1 MFGLF
6 TPSRPLDLASKTW
19 VERRML
25 WFAERFG
32 TDRFRNARVVTPT
45 DEFFPDR
52 YTGDIASVR
61 RCLDR
66 MCGYI
71 GVDPAA
77 ITVELLP
84 DEAMPGAAGLYEMR
98 ARGHIRV
105 ADSQVGD
112 PTRLLATLAHEIAH
126 EILLRGGHLTG
137 AEADHET
144 TTDLLPAF
152 LGVGIFA
159 ANGTIREWIERE
171 GYMSIWWTSRQGYL
185 SSIVHGYAMALFAH
199 ARGEGSPA
207 WRHHLRADARKTLAS
222 GLRFLRKT
230 GDSLFTPDTTAG
242 PQVAPAAPVILERLA
257 ARSPTFKLAALWD
270 VIETSPT
277 DPHVLEAVTR
287 FLTDRDDTLRA
298 SAAQAVA
305 AFGPGASGRVTQL
318 LELLRDAAPQVR
330 AAAARALG
338 TLKPPSAE
346 VVVELARLLTDRD
359 VSDAA
364 AEALHAYGAGAAPAL
379 PKLLVALERALV
391 GSSDAAVLYFSLL
404 RAISTDPRKALR
416 EHFDQRDPDQLRF
429 ALMELKR
436 TA

>member
-6 TPSRPLDLASKTW
+6 TPSCPLDLASKTW

-45 DEFFPDR
+45 DEFFPDK

-61 RCLDR
+61 RYLDR
-66 MCGYI
+66 MCGYM
-71 GVDPAA
+71 GVDPAT

-112 PTRLLATLAHEIAH
+112 PTRLLATLAHELAH
-126 EILLRGGHLTG
+126 EILLRGGHLSGT
-137 AEADHET
+137 EADHET
-144 TTDLLPAF
+144 TTDLLPVF

-159 ANGTIREWIERE
+159 ANGTIREWTERH
-171 GYMSIWWTSRQGYL
+171 GNMSLWWSSRQGYL

-199 ARGEGSPA
+199 ARGEDDPA
-207 WRHHLRADARKTLAS
+207 WRRHLRTDARKTLAAS
-222 GLRFLRKT
+222 LRFLRRT
-230 GDSLFTPDTTAG
+230 GDSLFTPDTVAG
-242 PQVAPAAPVILERLA
+242 PQRALTAAAILERLA
-257 ARSPTFKLAALWD
+257 ARSPTMKLTALWD
-270 VIETSPT
+270 VIETSPI
-277 DPHVLEAVTR
+277 DPHVLDAVAR
-287 FLTDRDDTLRA
+287 FLADRDDTLRA
-298 SAAQAVA
+298 SAVTAVA
-305 AFGPGASGRVTQL
+305 AFGPAAAGRVPQL
-318 LELLRDAAPQVR
+318 LERLGDSVPAVR

-338 TLKPPSAE
+338 TLKPLSAD

-379 PKLLVALERALV
+379 PKLLDALERALA
-391 GSSDAAVLYFSLL
+391 GQADPALYLSLL
-404 RAISTDPRKALR
+404 RAISSDPVHELR
-416 EHFDQRDPDQLRF
+416 EHFGQRDPDQLRF
-429 ALMELKR
+429 ALRELKR
-436 TA
+436 IS